1 MNIFV
6 FDFFPCD
13 LFITALIQSFI
24 TQYKSVYDLHLL
36 WRVVSIYSQVHSG
49 FWRRNTCRN
58 YNCGWII
65 MQFLSSPLCKISLLV
80 RTSLCQTKLFR
91 SICSCCPRWMLH
103 SSSEL
108 RKMLFC
114 VVASCLVRNCFQVQQ
129 SVTFPCNFP
138 TSFHGYVSFA
148 IHLTFFM

>member
-1 MNIFV
+1 MSLIFFHV
-6 FDFFPCD
+6 IC
-13 LFITALIQSFI
+13 LLLLWYS
-24 TQYKSVYDLHLL
+24 HLL
-36 WRVVSIYSQVHSG
+36 HRISQSMIFTYYGELCPSTVKW

-65 MQFLSSPLCKISLLV
+65 MQFLSSPLGKISLLL

-91 SICSCCPRWMLH
+91 SICSCFLRWMLH

-108 RKMLFC
+108 RKLLFC